1 MTTPIKH
8 TSLDDL
14 REFDAHVQRAVM
26 DELGRDPGRDAA
38 AIGVSVHHGVVAL
51 HGVVGCWAEKHAAG
65 EAAHRVVGVRDVAND
80 LEIEPSWCTERSD
93 AEIAEAVRHALDRDG
108 AVPSAQ
114 IQSTVS
120 DGGRVTL
127 TGAVATLAQRD
138 AAARALR
145 VVGGVRQLTNQITV
159 EPARVAP
166 DQLRAAICAA
176 LSRHV
181 DREADRIAIAI
192 DGDAIVLSGAVASAS
207 ERLAVIGAARGT
219 PGVTRIDDRL
229 RIAP

>member
-8 TSLDDL
+8 TILDDL

-65 EAAHRVVGVRDVAND
+65 EAAHRVAGVRDVAND

-93 AEIAEAVRHALDRDG
+93 AEIASAMRHALDRDA

-120 DGGRVTL
+120 DGGHVTL

-138 AAARALR
+138 ASERALR
-145 VVGGVRQLTNQITV
+145 GVDGVRQLTNQITV

-181 DREADRIAIAI
+181 VREADRIAIAI
-192 DGDAIVLSGAVASAS
+192 DGDAIVLSGAVASPS